1 MLPGMRKSSFSFAGV
16 SIAAL
21 AAILLWD
28 ASAGDIVLSRLA
40 GGPAGF
46 PLRDNWWM
54 TQVLHT
60 GAKAVAWLLLLAM
73 SLFVIWPIGV
83 LRRLPVARRA
93 QIAVTVLVGTGLI
106 AWLKSASHTSCPW
119 DLKEFG
125 GIATLASHWAG
136 WAVADGGAG
145 RCFPAGHASTGFAF
159 LGSYFALRHHAPR
172 LARICLAG
180 ALIAGFG
187 LGLVQQLRGAHFM
200 SHTLWTGWLCWV
212 AAWVMDP
219 LFARQW
225 AAAPA
230 RAVP

>member
-1 MLPGMRKSSFSFAGV
+1 MHKSSFSLAGV

-28 ASAGDIVLSRLA
+28 ASGLDLALSRLA

-46 PLRDNWWM
+46 SLRDNWWM

-60 GAKAVAWLLLLAM
+60 GAKALAWLLLVAM
-73 SLFVIWPIGV
+73 SLFVTWPIGGV
-83 LRRLPVARRA
+83 LRQLPMARRA
-93 QIAVTVLVGTGLI
+93 QIAVSVLIGAGLI
-106 AWLKSASHTSCPW
+106 TLLKSASHTSCPW

-136 WAVADGGAG
+136 WVASDGGAG
-145 RCFPAGHASTGFAF
+145 RCFPSGHASSGFAF

-180 ALIAGFG
+180 ALMAGFA

-200 SHTLWTGWLCWV
+200 SHTLWTGWLCWIT
-212 AAWVMDP
+212 AWAIDP
-219 LFARQW
+219 LFVRQW
-225 AAAPA
+225 TAAPA
-230 RAVP
+230 RVMP